1 MRTGKTLKKFG
12 LSDCFIYAI
21 ILLLM
26 IATLYP
32 VWYVAM
38 ASVSD
43 PVKAYQSG
51 GVLVIP
57 KGIQWGGYRHVMD
70 NKEIWSGYGNTI
82 FYTVAATFLNVVL
95 TAALAYPLS
104 KKKLMLRKPITMFIM
119 FTMFFNGGMI
129 PTYLVMNKIG
139 ILNTRAAVILPGL
152 VSVFNFIIMRTNF
165 EAIPESLEESAYL
178 DGADDW
184 TIFWKIIMPL
194 SKSTLAMMVLFY
206 GVQHWS
212 SWFNEM
218 LYLRDRGLWP
228 LALITREII
237 INSSRGVAAESGT
250 MTMEMSENIKYCT
263 IMVTTLPILCLYPFL
278 QKYFVKGQ
286 MAGAVKG

>member
-1 MRTGKTLKKFG
+1 MGTGKKLKKFG
-12 LSDCFIYAI
+12 LSDFFIYAT

-51 GVLVIP
+51 GVIVIP
-57 KGIQWGGYRHVMD
+57 KGIQWDGYRHVMD

-82 FYTVAATFLNVVL
+82 FYTVVATFLNVVL

-165 EAIPESLEESAYL
+165 EATGP
-178 DGADDW
+178 
-184 TIFWKIIMPL
+184 
-194 SKSTLAMMVLFY
+194 
-206 GVQHWS
+206 
-212 SWFNEM
+212 
-218 LYLRDRGLWP
+218 GL
-228 LALITREII
+228 LNTA
-237 INSSRGVAAESGT
+237 SR
-250 MTMEMSENIKYCT
+250 
-263 IMVTTLPILCLYPFL
+263 
-278 QKYFVKGQ
+278 
-286 MAGAVKG
+286 